1 MKRLVIVLL
10 GLMLLYSCGPV
21 PESKVTMSAP
31 DGIIPFD
38 NAVHFK
44 YKTVDQLTGIAEAS
58 AQMFEHVHLGQV
70 TVYGNENT
78 AGNFMAKTA
87 ENLNPA
93 FDLLRSIPFA
103 DTLKSVLGKKE
114 LEEKKA
120 ETTEFEEVK

>member
-1 MKRLVIVLL
+1 MESFTLDRLLF
-10 GLMLLYSCGPV
+10 M
-21 PESKVTMSAP
+21 VTR
-31 DGIIPFD
+31 IP
-38 NAVHFK
+38 
-44 YKTVDQLTGIAEAS
+44 L
-58 AQMFEHVHLGQV
+58 V
-70 TVYGNENT
+70 T
-78 AGNFMAKTA
+78 FMAKTA

>member
-21 PESKVTMSAP
+21 PESKATMSAP

-38 NAVHFK
+38 NAVHF
-44 YKTVDQLTGIAEAS
+44 
-58 AQMFEHVHLGQV
+58 GQV